1 VQARVAAMDARG
13 LEADGPTAEALD
25 GLAAGGLVVLVRST
39 PGASWSL
46 LALAVKV
53 FGDRAWVAGRAHA
66 KGPLWKAPQVTAR
79 RLLTQVPAGPIAV
92 ASATLEPGAL
102 LSLAGLGRGTPR
114 YQELARALAEDG
126 VELEAALAGFQ
137 GAFDAAAYF
146 DVPGFVRSTLAK
158 NGRPSPELSVL
169 LEAPATAN
177 PALERLVAVLAARG
191 LEGAKR
197 QVDGGVT
204 RWQGA
209 WRGRPVDVAL
219 SEEALFVRAGAPVDD
234 REPEDLA
241 AALGQRFEGAFAP
254 GHVSLY
260 VDVGQLRREL
270 MLPRLM
276 DDVDPRRAL
285 VAQAL
290 AVTFLD
296 QLTRLDAVLLDA
308 APDEQGAV
316 LHAVVTLRAADAK

>member
-1 VQARVAAMDARG
+1 
-13 LEADGPTAEALD
+13 LD

-66 KGPLWKAPQVTAR
+66 KGPLWTAPKVTAR
-79 RLLTQVPAGPIAV
+79 RLLTQAPAGPIAV

-114 YQELARALAEDG
+114 YQELARGLAEDG
-126 VELEAALAGFQ
+126 VELEAALAGVQ

-158 NGRPSPELSVL
+158 DGRPSPELSVL
-169 LEAPATAN
+169 LEAPVTAS

-191 LEGAKR
+191 LEGATR
-197 QVDGGVT
+197 QVDGVVT
-204 RWQGA
+204 QWRGA

-219 SEEALFVRAGAPVDD
+219 SEEALFARAGAPVDD
-234 REPEDLA
+234 REPEDLS

-296 QLTRLDAVLLDA
+296 QLTRLDSLLLDA

-316 LHAVVTLRAADAK
+316 LHAVVTLRAAEAK